1 MTRVWRIV
9 IQGAVQGRGVRPAIA
24 RLAATHGWGGDVRNT
39 PQGVELTISASTWEL
54 ADVVSILHSEECLC
68 DAAIDGRGEE
78 AALAAGF
85 TIEPSLA
92 GDHLET
98 ALPLDSATCAACLA
112 EFDDPADRRHRYGMI
127 SCVACGP
134 RYSVTTRMPFDR
146 QHTSLLEFP
155 ICGTCGAEYDDLADR
170 RGHAQ
175 TIGCPECGPDIWAT
189 SPAGQLMAQ
198 RDEALAAAANALLNG
213 ECVAMRGVGG
223 YQLLVD
229 ATSHTAVA
237 RLRLAKQRPLKPL
250 AVMCSTAQAERL
262 GVFDVAGRDA
272 FLSAANPIV
281 LVPRRPTA
289 DLEPAITPGVSD
301 IGLLA
306 PTTGMHYR
314 LLQMTGRPLVCTS
327 GNVDGEPLAVTI
339 AEAQRD
345 LAGIAD
351 LLLHQ
356 NRPICQPVDD
366 SVVRALGGRVVTIRC
381 ARGLAPLVL
390 KLPCPAHVVALGG
403 HHKSALALSNG
414 AQSVLLPHVGDL
426 STPASRDRWGER
438 LQAHQLLFQVRE
450 PTWVLD
456 AHPDYFPSRTA
467 GGWPGPKVT
476 CWHHHAHSVAG
487 MLEQQWLDRTVLGV
501 SWDGAGWG
509 IDRTT
514 WGGEFLAATA
524 TGFERVAHL
533 RPFALIGGDLAATQI
548 ARTAVSLLTQ
558 LDDVSPRTISEVLR
572 TPLDDVFRWQ
582 SAARSRA
589 CVRTTSMGRFFDGVA
604 ALVLGLQAVG
614 YEGEAALRLEGV
626 CDRREGG
633 VYSGRLTTTMPAEWD
648 WRPLLTEILVDLRQ
662 GCSAAAISGRFL
674 RSLARGIVAVSRNYP
689 ELPVVLGG
697 GVFQNRA
704 LVEMLI
710 EEWPANGPPLGV
722 PGRIPPNDGGLA
734 AGQLAIA
741 AAQRQRGR

>member
-24 RLAATHGWGGDVRNT
+24 RLAATHGWEGAVSNT
-39 PQGVELTISASTWEL
+39 SQGVELTLAAKTWEL
-54 ADVVSILHSEECLC
+54 ADVVSILQHEKCLC
-68 DAAIDGRGEE
+68 DTRIDGRCEE
-78 AALAAGF
+78 AALDAGF
-85 TIEPSLA
+85 AIRPSLA
-92 GDHLET
+92 GEQLST
-98 ALPLDSATCAACLA
+98 ALPLDAATCPTCLA
-112 EFDDPADRRHRYGMI
+112 EFDAPADRRYRYGLI
-127 SCVACGP
+127 SCIACGP
-134 RYSVTTRMPFDR
+134 RYSVMTQMPFDR
-146 QHTSLLEFP
+146 PRTSLREFP
-155 ICGTCGAEYDDLADR
+155 LCGSCGAEYDNLADR

-189 SPAGQLMAQ
+189 SPAGQLVAQ
-198 RDEALAAAANALLNG
+198 RDEALVAAANALLNG

-229 ATSHTAVA
+229 ATSHIAVA

-250 AVMCSTAQAERL
+250 AVLCSAAQAEQL
-262 GVFDVAGRDA
+262 GEFDVASRKA
-272 FLSAANPIV
+272 FLSPANPIV

-289 DLEPAITPGVSD
+289 DLEPAITPGVCD

-306 PTTGMHYR
+306 PTTGMHHR
-314 LLQMTGRPLVCTS
+314 LLQLAGRPLVCTS
-327 GNVDGEPLAVTI
+327 GNVDGEPLALTV

-345 LAGIAD
+345 LARIAD
-351 LLLHQ
+351 LLLHH

-366 SVVRALGGRVVTIRC
+366 SVVRAQGGRMVSIRC

-390 KLPCPAHVVALGG
+390 ELPCAGHVVALGG
-403 HHKSALALSNG
+403 QHKSALALSNG

-426 STPASRDRWGER
+426 STPASRDRWAER
-438 LQAHQLLFQVRE
+438 LRAHQLLFQVRE

-467 GGWPGPKVT
+467 SGWPRPKVT
-476 CWHHHAHSVAG
+476 CWHHHAHIGAG
-487 MLEQQWLDRTVLGV
+487 MLEQQWLERTVLGV

-509 IDRTT
+509 TDRTA

-533 RPFALIGGDLAATQI
+533 RPFALIGGDLATTQI
-548 ARTAVSLLTQ
+548 ARLAVSLLTQ
-558 LDDVSPRTISEVLR
+558 LEDVSPRTISEMLR
-572 TPLDDVFRWQ
+572 IPLDDVLRWQ
-582 SAARSRA
+582 SAGRSRL
-589 CVRTTSMGRFFDGVA
+589 CTQTTSVGRLFDGVA

-614 YEGEAALRLEGV
+614 YEGEAAMRLEGV

-633 VYSGRLTTTMPAEWD
+633 VYSGRLKKAKPGEWD
-648 WRPLLTEILVDLRQ
+648 WRPLLTEILADLRQ
-662 GCSAAAISGRFL
+662 GCSVAAISGRFH